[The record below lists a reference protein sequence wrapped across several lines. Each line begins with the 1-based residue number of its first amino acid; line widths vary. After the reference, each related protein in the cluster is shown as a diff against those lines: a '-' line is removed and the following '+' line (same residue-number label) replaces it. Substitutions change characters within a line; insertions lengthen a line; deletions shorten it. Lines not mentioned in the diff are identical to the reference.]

1 MLQSLGYDGYSSQL
15 LDPFNLTMQHS
26 SILNPP
32 QRVLMGPGPSDVS
45 ARILRAMSAPTLG
58 HLDPEYLRI
67 MDETRAMLRE
77 VFQTRNEMTL
87 AISGTGSAGM
97 EACVCNLIEPGDEA
111 IVCVNGVFG
120 GRMKDV
126 AERYG
131 AKVHAVEAAWG
142 RGIDPDQIVQALKQF
157 PATKVVGIVHA
168 ETSTG
173 EHQPL
178 EEICEIVQ
186 KHGALLIVDAVTS
199 LGGIDIPVDRL
210 KIDAC
215 YSGTQK
221 CLGCPPGLSPVTLS
235 PKALERLDAR
245 KAKVA
250 SWYLDMTM
258 LRSYWGSDR
267 VYHHTAPINM
277 TYALREALQVVLE
290 EGLPQ
295 RIARHELNHRM
306 LRAGLEAMGLG
317 YVPEHT
323 LTTLNA
329 VQIPEGVDDLAV
341 RRKLLQEY
349 NIEIGAGLG
358 PFKGKVWRVGLMGSS
373 STKQNVMLV
382 LTALG
387 EILYQLGKLSD
398 PGIGLSAASDVQST
412 VEAS

>member
-1 MLQSLGYDGYSSQL
+1 
-15 LDPFNLTMQHS
+15 
-26 SILNPP
+26 
-32 QRVLMGPGPSDVS
+32 
-45 ARILRAMSAPTLG
+45 
-58 HLDPEYLRI
+58 
-67 MDETRAMLRE
+67 
-77 VFQTRNEMTL
+77 
-87 AISGTGSAGM
+87 M

-111 IVCVNGVFG
+111 IICVNGVFG

-126 AERYG
+126 AQRYG
-131 AKVHAVEAAWG
+131 ATVHTVEAEWG
-142 RGIDPDQIVQALKQF
+142 RGIDPDQIAQALKKN
-157 PATKVVGIVHA
+157 PATKLVGIVHA

-178 EEICEIVQ
+178 EEISEIVQ
-186 KHGALLIVDAVTS
+186 RHGALFLVDAVTS
-199 LGGIDIPVDRL
+199 LGGVDVPVDRL

-221 CLGCPPGLSPVTLS
+221 CLGCPPGLSPVTFS
-235 PKALERLDAR
+235 SKALERLDQR
-245 KAKVA
+245 KSKVT

-277 TYALREALQVVLE
+277 TYALSEALQIVLE
-290 EGLPQ
+290 EGLPE
-295 RIARHELNHRM
+295 RIARHEHNHRM
-306 LRAGLEAMGLG
+306 LRAGLEAMGLN
-317 YVPEHT
+317 YVPQHS

-329 VQIPEGVDDLAV
+329 VQILDGVDDMLV

-358 PFKGKVWRVGLMGSS
+358 PFKGKVWRFGLMGSS

-387 EILYQLGKLSD
+387 EILYQMGKLSD
-398 PGIGLSAASDVQST
+398 PGCGIAAASDVQQAAE
-412 VEAS
+412 VD